1 MSDPE
6 RGDNVS
12 FLSLLADAAVTELS
26 PSNDV
31 ARKRERSASPP
42 PTNGKRVCS
51 VTERSV
57 TERSVTVA
65 CGERNRPDTWLKG
78 DFLVD
83 AEKIMCHGRKDPV
96 SPAEFERLAGR
107 SSSKKWRESI
117 WVLSPDGSPFCNIGK
132 YLDMHAPQ
140 QASQL
145 VQWCGA
151 SRQLTPWQAP
161 PGAPCMPDERTPWML
176 QQALLQSTRYPC
188 PGHCSRPV
196 PGPGHGSVPGP
207 TRPPMFDPYATTA
220 DDRFKPMYLSKSTLG
235 VASGLTMP
243 APPPVFNSK
252 SFTDDRFESTYLT
265 KSASDVSSDQDATLT
280 LTRILHEK
288 TREAV
293 NLQTR
298 LASEEAKSSRLI
310 EILSKIREIV
320 EALDA

>member
-1 MSDPE
+1 
-6 RGDNVS
+6 
-12 FLSLLADAAVTELS
+12 
-26 PSNDV
+26 
-31 ARKRERSASPP
+31 
-42 PTNGKRVCS
+42 
-51 VTERSV
+51 
-57 TERSVTVA
+57 
-65 CGERNRPDTWLKG
+65 
-78 DFLVD
+78 
-83 AEKIMCHGRKDPV
+83 
-96 SPAEFERLAGR
+96 
-107 SSSKKWRESI
+107 
-117 WVLSPDGSPFCNIGK
+117 
-132 YLDMHAPQ
+132 
-140 QASQL
+140 
-145 VQWCGA
+145 
-151 SRQLTPWQAP
+151 
-161 PGAPCMPDERTPWML
+161 
-176 QQALLQSTRYPC
+176 
-188 PGHCSRPV
+188 
-196 PGPGHGSVPGP
+196 
-207 TRPPMFDPYATTA
+207 MFDPYATTA